1 VPSGRRPEE
10 FSDVAD
16 GSAHKKRRNR
26 AGSEANG
33 FAGLPRQPGLRRR
46 RASGLGRPPQVAYDP
61 APPIPPEPFAM
72 PLLHLHDPHSP
83 GSDGGAAAE
92 VVQPKS
98 LVGRGF
104 VAWTRLCLRVPA
116 VIVCVALVSAAVAG
130 LWTARHLGYK
140 VSRVDLLDPD
150 SEYNKLWIDYIREFG
165 EDDDAVIVVEGPS
178 RGQVIAVL
186 EELSREVARRDQL
199 FRSVLHEVNL
209 SQIRSKGLHYLSPAE
224 LAGIE
229 AFLAGARPILEGGW
243 SQLKVGTM
251 VGGLSAQMVAGQP
264 PATAAA
270 VSEPPLVSLERYSEA
285 LLAAIEETSRA
296 AAGVSADY
304 VSPWPR
310 MPESLSTL
318 RDLSSEH
325 LLAKEGRLG
334 FVLLRLAKTSGGFAG
349 ASAATDELRRTIA
362 SVAARHPTATIGLT
376 GLPIMEDDEMR
387 TSQQS
392 MIWASCVSLAAVAVV
407 IAAGLGGLRHAFM
420 ANAVLGIG
428 MAWAFG
434 WATVSVGH
442 LNILSVTFAVTM
454 IGVGIDFGTYYVG
467 RYLEKRRRG
476 LDVAAALLETSGTV
490 GPSILT
496 GAVTTSVAFFC
507 AALTSFVGVAE
518 LGMIAGGGI
527 LLCCAAELLV
537 LPAVLALV
545 DGGFLGRRIPEPVP
559 VHAWLAPFVRHPRF
573 VALAGVAGTLAVAGG
588 LHELDYDHNLL
599 NLQADGLES
608 VVVEK
613 QLLQDCD
620 QSVWYALSIADSRDQ
635 LLERKE
641 QLVAL
646 PTVERVDEIAS
657 LLPVDEEVKRPL
669 ITRIRDRLASLPE
682 RPPEIPIDRLDAL
695 GETLAWAHGEVTK
708 RPGGLRTAWHL
719 ERTRDTL
726 RRLTPEECYRA
737 MAAFQQRTA
746 GDLLTRLHALSAV
759 ADPEPPTL
767 DDLPPSLV
775 ERFVGSSGR
784 HLLKI
789 YGRGDIWNFESLE
802 RFVKDVRSV
811 DPRATGNPLQAY
823 EASLEM
829 KRSYEQ
835 AAVYALIVILGVLWL
850 DFRSLVHAMLAALPL
865 ALGMLQ
871 ALGLM
876 GLLGID
882 LNPANLIGIP
892 LIFGIAVDY
901 GVHIVHDALERPGPY
916 RMSPSTANSV
926 LVGALTTILGFGAL
940 MIASH
945 RGLESLGR
953 VLTLGITCCTFT
965 SLVIL
970 PAVLRM
976 LHREETAVEQAEEED
991 EEVGEDEEAIRQAA

>member
-1 VPSGRRPEE
+1 
-10 FSDVAD
+10 
-16 GSAHKKRRNR
+16 
-26 AGSEANG
+26 
-33 FAGLPRQPGLRRR
+33 
-46 RASGLGRPPQVAYDP
+46 
-61 APPIPPEPFAM
+61 M
-72 PLLHLHDPHSP
+72 LHLHDPHS
-83 GSDGGAAAE
+83 DGAADSAAAS
-92 VVQPKS
+92 PPAS
-98 LVGRGF
+98 LLGRAL
-104 VAWTRLCLRVPA
+104 VAWTRLCLRIPA
-116 VIVCVALVSAAVAG
+116 MIVGVALLSAAVAG

-186 EELSREVARRDQL
+186 EELSGEVARRDAL

-209 SQIRSKGLHYLSPAE
+209 TQIRAKGLHYLSPTD
-224 LAGIE
+224 LAGID
-229 AFLAGARPILEGGW
+229 AFLTGARPILEGGW
-243 SQLKVGTM
+243 SQLKVGSM
-251 VGGLSAQMVAGQP
+251 VGGLAARMVAGD
-264 PATAAA
+264 PAGGGHAA
-270 VSEPPLVSLERYSEA
+270 SEPPLATLERYAEA
-285 LLAAIEETSRA
+285 LLGSVEA
-296 AAGVSADY
+296 AARSTAGTAADY

-325 LLAKEGRLG
+325 LLAKDGRLG
-334 FVLLRLAKTSGGFAG
+334 FVLLRLAKDPGGFAG
-349 ASAATDELRRTIA
+349 ASAATDELRRIIA
-362 SVAARHPTATIGLT
+362 TVGTRHPFATIGLT

-392 MIWASCVSLAAVAVV
+392 MIWASSLSLAAVAVV

-434 WATVSVGH
+434 WATMSVGH

-454 IGVGIDFGTYYVG
+454 IGVGIDFGTYYIG

-476 LDVAAALLETSGTV
+476 LDVATAILETSGTV

-559 VHAWLAPFVRHPRF
+559 VHAWLAPLVRHPRF
-573 VALAGVAGTLAVAGG
+573 VALAGLAGTLAVAGG

-620 QSVWYALSIADSRDQ
+620 QSVWYALSIADSREQ
-635 LLERKE
+635 LMERKE
-641 QLVAL
+641 RLVAL

-657 LLPVDEEVKRPL
+657 LLPIDEEVKRPL
-669 ITRIRDRLASLPE
+669 ITQIRDRLATLPE

-695 GETLAWAHGEVTK
+695 GETLAWAHGEATK

-719 ERTRDTL
+719 ERTRDML
-726 RRLTPEECYRA
+726 RRLTPEECYRS

-835 AAVYALIVILGVLWL
+835 AAVYALVVILAVLWL
-850 DFRSLVHAMLAALPL
+850 DFRSIVHALLAALPL

-901 GVHIVHDALERPGPY
+901 GVHIVHDALERPGTY

-976 LHREETAVEQAEEED
+976 LHREEVPREQAGEEDEGAEEE
-991 EEVGEDEEAIRQAA
+991 GEAEASIRQAA